1 MSSNKLHEPF
11 LLCIA
16 VIASLLVLSVVPG
29 FDIGTLRFRQID
41 LLSDI
46 EVEKVDSV
54 VKAFNDSLVT
64 KQDSVIQLVKETCR
78 PGLTCIEDYSGDST
92 ALYKFYHALSV
103 LRNSTQP
110 VRIAFYGDSFI
121 EGDVFCGSFRDSLQW
136 IFGGRGVGFVPITS
150 GVAGFRNTIKHSF
163 DNWRTSSVIS
173 RTDSTAEYGP
183 AGYCFEPLEGNWVE
197 YRPSR
202 QRFLREFNTVKLY
215 YKNYETAAVR
225 FRINNDTTHWVTPL
239 RKSKHLQEWVYR
251 GEKLRSIWFNF
262 QPHDSLR
269 LFGASFEAGR
279 GVYVDNFSLRGN
291 SGISLSGISTGML
304 SKFNSYRHYKLVI
317 LQFGLNM
324 VVEDSLNYRAYVR
337 RMVKVINKL
346 KGAFPEASFLLMSV
360 SDRSSNSTGRFA
372 TMNAIPAMRNA
383 QRMIA
388 QETGIAFWDLF
399 EAMGG
404 ENSMVKFVTSK
415 PALAAKDY
423 THLNFKGGKKLAGS
437 LVRSLLYGFESHE
450 KKHAIKKKK

>member
-1 MSSNKLHEPF
+1 MSKNKLHESF
-11 LLCIA
+11 LLCIII
-16 VIASLLVLSVVPG
+16 IASLLAFSVVPK
-29 FDIGTLRFRQID
+29 FSLESVTFKRIN

-46 EVEKVDSV
+46 EEVEIDSV
-54 VKAFNDSLVT
+54 EVAFKDSLVA

-92 ALYKFYHALSV
+92 AMLKFHKALADISK
-103 LRNSTQP
+103 NP
-110 VRIAFYGDSFI
+110 KAVRIAFYGDSFI
-121 EGDVFCGSFRDSLQW
+121 EGDIFCGSFRDSLQS

-163 DNWRTSSVIS
+163 DNWRTSSLIS

-183 AGYCFEPLEGNWVE
+183 AGYCFVPLDGNWVE

-202 QRFLREFNTVKLY
+202 NRFLREFNTVKLY
-215 YKNYETAAVR
+215 YKNYQEAAVR
-225 FRINNDTTHWVTPL
+225 FSLNRDTTEKVIPL
-239 RKSKHLQEWVYR
+239 KKSSQLQEWAYR
-251 GEKLRSIWFNF
+251 GRNIKSIRFTF
-262 QPHDSLR
+262 EPFDSLR
-269 LFGASFEAGR
+269 LFGASFEDGP

-291 SGISLSGISTGML
+291 SGISLTGISRSML
-304 SKFNSYRHYKLVI
+304 TKFNSYRSYKLVI

-324 VVEDSLNYRAYVR
+324 VVEDSLNYKAYVR
-337 RMVKVINKL
+337 RMVKVINNLQK
-346 KGAFPEASFLLMSV
+346 AFPQASFLLMSV
-360 SDRSSNSTGRFA
+360 SDRSSNSRGKFE

-388 QETGIAFWDLF
+388 QETKIAFWDMF

-404 ENSMVKFVTSK
+404 ENSMVKFVMAK

-437 LVRSLLYGFESHE
+437 LVKSLLYSHE
-450 KKHAIKKKK
+450 RHQEKHGIKK

>member
-1 MSSNKLHEPF
+1 MSKNKLHESF
-11 LLCIA
+11 LLCIII
-16 VIASLLVLSVVPG
+16 IASLLAFSVVPK
-29 FDIGTLRFRQID
+29 FSLESLTFKRIN

-46 EVEKVDSV
+46 EEVEIDSV
-54 VKAFNDSLVT
+54 EVAFKDSLVA

-92 ALYKFYHALSV
+92 AMLKFHKALADISK
-103 LRNSTQP
+103 NP
-110 VRIAFYGDSFI
+110 KAVRIAFYGDSFI
-121 EGDVFCGSFRDSLQW
+121 EGDIFCGSFRDSLQS

-163 DNWRTSSVIS
+163 DNWRTSSLIS

-183 AGYCFEPLEGNWVE
+183 AGYCFVPLDGNWVE

-202 QRFLREFNTVKLY
+202 NRFLREFNTVKLY
-215 YKNYETAAVR
+215 YKNYQEAAVR
-225 FRINNDTTHWVTPL
+225 FSLNRDTTEKVIPL
-239 RKSKHLQEWVYR
+239 KKSSQLQEWAYR
-251 GEKLRSIWFNF
+251 GRNIKSIRFTF
-262 QPHDSLR
+262 EPFDSLR
-269 LFGASFEAGR
+269 LFGASFEDGP

-291 SGISLSGISTGML
+291 SGISLTGISRSML
-304 SKFNSYRHYKLVI
+304 TKFNSYRSYKLVI

-324 VVEDSLNYRAYVR
+324 VVEDSLNYKAYVR
-337 RMVKVINKL
+337 RMVKVINNLQK
-346 KGAFPEASFLLMSV
+346 AFPQASFLLMSV
-360 SDRSSNSTGRFA
+360 SDRSSNSRGKFE

-388 QETGIAFWDLF
+388 QETKIAFWDMF

-404 ENSMVKFVTSK
+404 ENSMVKFVMAK

-437 LVRSLLYGFESHE
+437 LVKSLLYSHE
-450 KKHAIKKKK
+450 RHQEKHGIKK

>member
-1 MSSNKLHEPF
+1 MSKNRLHEGF
-11 LLCIA
+11 LLCVII
-16 VIASLLVLSVVPG
+16 IASLLVLNIVP
-29 FDIGTLRFRQID
+29 RFTVESLTFKRIN

-46 EVEKVDSV
+46 ELEEIDSV
-54 VKAFNDSLVT
+54 EVAFTDSLVA
-64 KQDSVIQLVKETCR
+64 KQDSVIQLVRETCR

-92 ALYKFYHALSV
+92 ALVKFHKALAT
-103 LRNSTQP
+103 LNKNSKP

-121 EGDVFCGSFRDSLQW
+121 EGDVFCGSFRDSLQS

-163 DNWRTSSVIS
+163 DNWRTSSLIT

-183 AGYCFEPLEGNWVE
+183 AGYCFVPLEGNWVE

-202 QRFLREFNTVKLY
+202 KRFLREFNTVKLY
-215 YKNYETAAVR
+215 YKNYEEAAVR
-225 FRINNDTTHWVTPL
+225 FSLNHDTSEHVARL
-239 RKSKHLQEWVYR
+239 KKSSHLQEWVYR
-251 GEKLRSIWFNF
+251 GKNLKSIRFAF
-262 QPHDSLR
+262 EPFDSLR
-269 LFGASFEAGR
+269 LFGASFEDGG

-291 SGISLSGISTGML
+291 SGISLTGISRSML
-304 SKFNSYRHYKLVI
+304 TKFNSYRDYKLVI

-324 VVEDSLNYRAYVR
+324 VVEDSLNYKAYVR
-337 RMVKVINKL
+337 RMVKVINNMKRS
-346 KGAFPEASFLLMSV
+346 FPEASFLLMSV
-360 SDRSSNSTGRFA
+360 SDRSSNSRGKFE

-388 QETGIAFWDLF
+388 QETKIAFWDLF

-404 ENSMVKFVTSK
+404 ENSMVTFVTAK

-423 THLNFKGGKKLAGS
+423 THLNHNGGKKLAGS
-437 LVRSLLYGFESHE
+437 LVKSMLYSHE
-450 KKHAIKKKK
+450 RHLEKYAAEKK

>member
-1 MSSNKLHEPF
+1 MSKNKLHESF
-11 LLCIA
+11 LLCIII
-16 VIASLLVLSVVPG
+16 IASLLALSVVPK
-29 FDIGTLRFRQID
+29 FSLESLTFKRIN

-46 EVEKVDSV
+46 EEVEIDSV
-54 VKAFNDSLVT
+54 EVAFKDSLVA

-92 ALYKFYHALSV
+92 AMLKFHSALASIAT
-103 LRNSTQP
+103 NP
-110 VRIAFYGDSFI
+110 KAVRIAFYGDSFI
-121 EGDVFCGSFRDSLQW
+121 EGDIFCGSFRDSLQS

-163 DNWRTSSVIS
+163 DNWRTSSLIS

-183 AGYCFEPLEGNWVE
+183 AGYCFVPLDGNWVE

-202 QRFLREFNTVKLY
+202 NRFLREFNTVKLY
-215 YKNYETAAVR
+215 YKNYEEAAVR
-225 FRINNDTTHWVTPL
+225 FSLNRDTTEKVMPL
-239 RKSKHLQEWVYR
+239 KKSSQLQEWAYR
-251 GEKLRSIWFNF
+251 GRNIKSIRFTF
-262 QPHDSLR
+262 EPFDSLR
-269 LFGASFEAGR
+269 LFGASFEDGP

-291 SGISLSGISTGML
+291 SGISLTGISRSML
-304 SKFNSYRHYKLVI
+304 SKFNSYRSYKLVI

-324 VVEDSLNYRAYVR
+324 VVEDSLNYKAYVR
-337 RMVKVINKL
+337 RMVKVINNL
-346 KGAFPEASFLLMSV
+346 KTAFPEASFLLMSV
-360 SDRSSNSTGRFA
+360 SDRSSNSRGKFE

-388 QETGIAFWDLF
+388 QETKIAFWDMF

-404 ENSMVKFVTSK
+404 ENSMVRFVMAK

-437 LVRSLLYGFESHE
+437 LVKSLLYSHE
-450 KKHAIKKKK
+450 RHQEKNAATK